1 MVLLRR
7 DQLHGFYLRNKGLW
21 LLGLIVG
28 LFDIYFYNWDVGILF
43 SLF

>member
-1 MVLLRR
+1 
-7 DQLHGFYLRNKGLW
+7 LW